1 MGSALQCAA
10 CNQGAVMKQQ
20 PEHPGC
26 IKQTG
31 PDIFESG
38 MMLVSNLLRYTGY
51 PVGHCLEGMGML
63 PMKQRSPR
71 LDIGKTTQRIHPN
84 MQRNP
89 ANREGTHPKG
99 KFRNGLFSQ
108 WIQAVNLDNHRE
120 GRQLFE
126 HGCAAVKIRYRLQ
139 GRIDLKCVGEGV
151 HSELFLYRFLN
162 IGFGVRTRTK
172 DFTNF
177 CESI

>member
-1 MGSALQCAA
+1 
-10 CNQGAVMKQQ
+10 
-20 PEHPGC
+20 
-26 IKQTG
+26 
-31 PDIFESG
+31 
-38 MMLVSNLLRYTGY
+38 
-51 PVGHCLEGMGML
+51 
-63 PMKQRSPR
+63 
-71 LDIGKTTQRIHPN
+71 

-177 CESI
+177 CESIIH